1 MASLAILELLE
12 TRDTSYTLKN
22 NFKPSKEQIDHILRF
37 STCFVSVSARLAI
50 ECDGRMALAF
60 V

>member
-1 MASLAILELLE
+1 MASPAILELLE

-22 NFKPSKEQIDHILRF
+22 NFKPSKEQTDHILRF